1 MRYLIKNALIVNEND
16 IISGSVLVEN
26 NIISKIFE
34 NDHDSI
40 SLSDDTEII
49 DAECNY
55 LIPGV
60 IDDQVH
66 FREPGN
72 TYKADIYTES
82 KAAVAGGVTSY
93 FEMPNTNP
101 QTTSIVELEK
111 KFDIAKNK
119 SLANYSFYMGGTN
132 ENIEEIKKI
141 DKTKVCGLKV
151 FMGSSTGNMLVD
163 QEDALINIFTNSPVL
178 IATHCEDEAT
188 IQKNN
193 KEYKEKYGDNVPMS
207 CHPEI
212 RSVEACYLST
222 KKAVDLAKKH
232 NARLH
237 VLHLS
242 TEKEMELFESDKKL
256 EDKKIT
262 AEVCV
267 HHLWFDDR
275 DYQKYGTR
283 IKWNPAVKAES
294 DKKALFN
301 ALMSGKI
308 DVVATDH
315 APHTEEEK
323 DNTYFKSPSGG
334 PLVQHSLNAMLE
346 FVHLGKMTITDVVQ
360 KMCHNPAILFNVK
373 ERGFIKVGYK
383 ADLVLVN
390 IDSPWVVKKDNI
402 LYKCGWSPFEGTLF
416 NSKITHTFV
425 NGNLV
430 YNNGVFNEDF
440 KGERIEFDR

>member
-40 SLSDDTEII
+40 SLSDDTKII

-111 KFDIAKNK
+111 KFDIAKEK

-163 QEDALINIFTNSPVL
+163 QEDALVDIFTNSPVL

-193 KEYKEKYGDNVPMS
+193 KEYKEKYGDDVPMS
-207 CHPEI
+207 CHPKI
-212 RSVEACYLST
+212 RSAEACYLST

-301 ALMSGKI
+301 ALMDGKI

-346 FVHLGKMTITDVVQ
+346 FVHLGKMAITDVVQ

-430 YNNGVFNEDF
+430 YNEGVFNEDI

>member
-301 ALMSGKI
+301 ALMNGKI

-346 FVHLGKMTITDVVQ
+346 FVHLGKMTITDIVQ

>member
-40 SLSDDTEII
+40 SLSDDTKII

-111 KFDIAKNK
+111 KFDIAKEK

-163 QEDALINIFTNSPVL
+163 QEDALVDIFTNSPVL

-193 KEYKEKYGDNVPMS
+193 KEYKEKYGDDVPMS

-212 RSVEACYLST
+212 RSAEACYLST

-301 ALMSGKI
+301 ALMDGKI

-346 FVHLGKMTITDVVQ
+346 FVHLGKMAITDVVQ

-430 YNNGVFNEDF
+430 YNEGVFNEDI

>member
-40 SLSDDTEII
+40 SLSDDTKII

-111 KFDIAKNK
+111 KFDIAKEK

-163 QEDALINIFTNSPVL
+163 QENALVDIFTNSPVL

-193 KEYKEKYGDNVPMS
+193 KEYKEKYGDDVPMS

-212 RSVEACYLST
+212 RSAEACYLST

-301 ALMSGKI
+301 ALMDGKI

-346 FVHLGKMTITDVVQ
+346 FVHLGKMAITDVVQ

-430 YNNGVFNEDF
+430 YNEGVFNEDI

>member
-301 ALMSGKI
+301 ALMNGKI